1 MELSSGVVDIYST
14 RKAFAALKSDG
25 SVITWGSAYDGGDSS
40 SVSSELSSG
49 VIGVYSTNY
58 AFAAL
63 KSDGSVV
70 AWSGGGWLAND
81 TSAVTWEI
89 SSGIVNI
96 FSTNYAFAALDSD
109 GANPPAD
116 GTPCD
121 DGDSS
126 TTNDVY
132 TNGVCQGT

>member
-1 MELSSGVVDIYST
+1 M
-14 RKAFAALKSDG
+14 
-25 SVITWGSAYDGGDSS
+25 
-40 SVSSELSSG
+40 SSELSSG

-70 AWSGGGWLAND
+70 AWSGGGWLGND

-89 SSGIVNI
+89 SSGIVDI

-116 GTPCD
+116 GTACD
-121 DGDSS
+121 DGDPS
-126 TTNDVY
+126 TTGDVY
-132 TNGVCQGT
+132 DNGVCQGT